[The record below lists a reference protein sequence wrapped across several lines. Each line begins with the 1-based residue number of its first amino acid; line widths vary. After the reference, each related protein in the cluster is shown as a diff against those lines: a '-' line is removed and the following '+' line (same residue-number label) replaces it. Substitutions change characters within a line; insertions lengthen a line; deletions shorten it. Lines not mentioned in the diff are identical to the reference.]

1 MRIDAPLPPILPEGS
16 SMSGR
21 ISSFSSSL
29 DNRMQAAFEMPVPA
43 TAAVETETQGHE
55 PGRLRRP
62 LKRREDYAADRQQRR
77 QGDQDGERSSGE
89 AANEKFLEEAETC
102 PEENESTGQE
112 LDVRL

>member
-29 DNRMQAAFEMPVPA
+29 DNRMQVAFEMPVPA

-55 PGRLRRP
+55 PGGCGARSNGGKTMQPIGSRDARAT
-62 LKRREDYAADRQQRR
+62 RMASAAPARQRMR
-77 QGDQDGERSSGE
+77 NS
-89 AANEKFLEEAETC
+89 
-102 PEENESTGQE
+102 
-112 LDVRL
+112 